1 MEIYVHSA
9 GRKDPELLEVPQT
22 ALVRELVAATGSSE
36 FVWLQDADDPIDL
49 DLTLEAA
56 GVPNRGH
63 VHRSACTRIDV
74 RVRFN
79 GAEKTRDFAPAAT
92 VETVLKWA
100 TGEHGFELSAA
111 EAAKHTLAQPGA
123 DHPLDPRVHIG
134 SLVGTGACDLV
145 LDLIPKV
152 RFEG

>member
-9 GRKDPELLEVPQT
+9 GREDPELLEVPQT
-22 ALVRELVAATGSSE
+22 ALVRELVAATASME
-36 FVWLQDADDPIDL
+36 FVWLQNANEPIDL

-63 VHRSACTRIDV
+63 VHRSACKRIDV
-74 RVRFN
+74 SVRFN
-79 GAEKTRDFAPAAT
+79 GAEKARDFAPSAT

-100 TGEHGFELSAA
+100 TGEQGFDLSAA

-134 SLVGTGACDLV
+134 SLVSTGTCDLV

>member
-9 GRKDPELLEVPQT
+9 GREDPELLEVPKT

-36 FVWLQDADDPIDL
+36 FVWLQDADEPIDL

-56 GVPNRGH
+56 GVPHRGH
-63 VHRSACTRIDV
+63 VHRSACKGIDV

-100 TGEHGFELSAA
+100 TGEHGFVLSAA

-134 SLVGTGACDLV
+134 SLVGTEACDLV